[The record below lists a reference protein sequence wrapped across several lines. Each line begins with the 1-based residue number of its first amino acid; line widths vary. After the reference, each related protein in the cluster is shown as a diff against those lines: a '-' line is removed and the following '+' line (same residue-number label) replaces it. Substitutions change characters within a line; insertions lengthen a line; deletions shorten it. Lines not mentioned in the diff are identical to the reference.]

1 MNDVSRYESIPFD
14 RLRDRVMD
22 DLVRQYSL
30 ERVDLPEFER
40 RTELVSKAATRGEM
54 IAQVADLPDLP
65 DDRRAAR
72 ASASPGPA
80 TWRSGSANAR
90 PNDYAIAIFS
100 GADFKGVWQAPRSL
114 TALCVFGGSSI
125 DFRKAVVPEEG
136 VAISCLCLFGGVDI
150 VVPPGMRVRV
160 RGIGIFGGFDR
171 TENEVD
177 DPRAPTI
184 SVEGL
189 ALFGGVSVR
198 VRS

>member
-1 MNDVSRYESIPFD
+1 MNDVSRYESLSFET
-14 RLRDRVMD
+14 LRDSVMD
-22 DLVRQYSL
+22 DLVRQYSI

-40 RTELVSKAATRGEM
+40 RTDLVSKAATKSEM

-65 DDRRAAR
+65 GDRRAAR
-72 ASASPGPA
+72 ASASSGSA
-80 TWRSGSANAR
+80 TWRMGSSNAR
-90 PNDYAIAIFS
+90 PSDYAVAIFGGS
-100 GADFKGVWQAPRSL
+100 EFKGVWQAPRNL

-125 DFRKAVVPEEG
+125 DFRKAVIPEEG